1 MRIVIVFCFAVTLFT
16 SCTNSH
22 SKLSSDKWKIA
33 PDIYRID
40 KEKPVESFTELTS
53 LFAGKPVYIDRW
65 ATWCGICIDEFRYSD
80 SLQTF
85 LKKNNIEIFYL
96 NSDQEITDS
105 TLNNFIISHN
115 LKGYHLRL
123 NNNLKNELIQLNIF
137 RPSLPQYMVVDKS
150 GNILLNNALRPS
162 DGTRLFKQLKRNI
175 LI

>member
-1 MRIVIVFCFAVTLFT
+1 MKYGLIICISVILFA
-16 SCTNSH
+16 SCTNSN
-22 SKLSSDKWKIA
+22 SKSSSGKWEIA
-33 PDIYRID
+33 TDIYRID
-40 KEKPVESFTELTS
+40 KEKPVESFAELTGY
-53 LFAGKPVYIDRW
+53 FAGKPIYIDRW
-65 ATWCGICIDEFRYSD
+65 ATWCGICLDEFRYSD

-85 LKKNNIEIFYL
+85 LRKNNIGIVYL

-105 TLNNFIISHN
+105 TLNEFIISHN

-123 NNNLKNELIQLNIF
+123 NNALKNDLIQLKIF

-162 DGTRLFKQLKRNI
+162 DGTRLFRQLQRNI